1 MKNLRYRRQ
10 VFFLQRFSL
19 DDILW
24 PTDGV
29 SFTSHNIPVKDRCLK
44 ILFVQVIVGQFV
56 FSVDGKDI
64 VTPALP
70 TFEFSPVFGDT
81 LAVDRASTLQ
91 EPVPQRSKNVQVN

>member
-64 VTPALP
+64 VTL
-70 TFEFSPVFGDT
+70 
-81 LAVDRASTLQ
+81 LY
-91 EPVPQRSKNVQVN
+91 QRSNFRQYSGIH